1 MSTTTDPGLIV
12 YEQNEAT
19 LVEAAKAAKGLKIA
33 GVEDRA
39 GYEVV
44 HKNRQVL
51 KGLRVAIEKQ
61 RKGLNESALDWQR
74 RVNAEAKRL
83 TAIIEP
89 VELELEAEQK
99 RIDAEKERIRA
110 EAAAAAKAKLDE
122 RVASFIALGIV
133 NVSAS
138 ALADLSDADFDETLA
153 TARAEHAARVERERM
168 EEEARAFEQAAKDQA
183 EAEAKR
189 IEAERVAKERAEL
202 QRQRE
207 EQAAERKRLDD
218 EAARVREE
226 QRAAQAKLDADRKA
240 LEEERAK
247 VEAAKVQP
255 APEPV
260 RCATFAPA
268 PASPELDK
276 ARAELLAED
285 DSADHDEREAIEA
298 AKAWGKSQANV
309 HDDLMR
315 DRLDSLTD
323 SWDEPSFALGY
334 LAGIRAERARN
345 AEAS

>member
-19 LVEAAKAAKGLKIA
+19 LVEAAKAVRGLKIT
-33 GVEDRA
+33 GVEDVA
-39 GYEVV
+39 GYRRV
-44 HKNRQVL
+44 HEGRMVL
-51 KGLRVAIEKQ
+51 KNLRVAIEKQ
-61 RKGLNESALDWQR
+61 RKSLNESALDWQR

-83 TAIIEP
+83 TAIVEP
-89 VELELEAEQK
+89 IELELEAEQK

-122 RVASFIALGIV
+122 RVAAFAVLGVQIAP
-133 NVSAS
+133 SAV
-138 ALADLSDADFDETLA
+138 ADFSDEEYEGSLSV
-153 TARAEHAARVERERM
+153 ARMEHAARVERERM
-168 EEEARAFEQAAKDQA
+168 EEEARAFEQAAKEQA

-189 IEAERVAKERAEL
+189 VEAARVAKERAEL

-240 LEEERAK
+240 LEEERAR

-255 APEPV
+255 VPA
-260 RCATFAPA
+260 APA
-268 PASPELDK
+268 VLVCRVTDDDI
-276 ARAELLAED
+276 AEAHAPAED
-285 DSADHDEREAIEA
+285 GVDQDEREAVKA
-298 AKAWGKSQANV
+298 ARAWLAGGGLTRT
-309 HDDLMR
+309 DLP
-315 DRLDSLTD
+315 DWLYP
-323 SWDEPSFALGY
+323 DEPGLTATARPYALGY
-334 LAGIRAERARN
+334 LAGMRAERARN